1 MLTISCMFALFPLT
15 PSPDDCQLAAPR
27 LAYMYTGMSCG
38 EKKHSLRRGR
48 ALRGVRGGDRVRH
61 LGRSTRD
68 GEGWEQKDKGWSLS
82 LLFPST
88 HSFAPILSRSTLSFH
103 LSFLSLLFILL
114 LFLPILFLLVL
125 SLTLIFLTLLYT
137 LKLFIHL
144 VSLAVVPPNIIPLYL
159 PSLSLLSRFLPFPSY
174 WLPGSH
180 I

>member
-1 MLTISCMFALFPLT
+1 MIFLVAFYRYPESKKSRKKVANYFIACW
-15 PSPDDCQLAAPR
+15 
-27 LAYMYTGMSCG
+27 TGWG
-38 EKKHSLRRGR
+38 RRGW
-48 ALRGVRGGDRVRH
+48 AAVRGGDRVRH
-61 LGRSTRD
+61 LGWSTRD

-88 HSFAPILSRSTLSFH
+88 HSLAPILSRSTLSFH

-114 LFLPILFLLVL
+114 HFLPISFLLVL

-159 PSLSLLSRFLPFPSY
+159 PSLSLLSLFLPFPSY

-180 I
+180 IRL